1 MKTRKFRKSMLST
14 VVILMAAILSLT
26 GATYAW
32 FTSGESATVQ
42 SITAGVE
49 SGSGLLVSSDGATWM
64 DNISINIAEEG
75 FEYKALSS
83 AGIVTN
89 GVMGI
94 FSASLDT
101 SVTPNKITGIAA
113 ADQTETA
120 DGEASRNGGFVMF
133 DIYFNNAN
141 GPAKSININNS
152 VISTG
157 GNTRA
162 FRIAFINQGSL
173 NVTQSGTD
181 YPTTLR
187 ALMNGNASV
196 IYEPE
201 ATNHITSGIRDY
213 QTNYNPG
220 AISTDK
226 FDYFGIKSA
235 PTSAES
241 IDRYVGKYVPN
252 ETDGGYTFQEG
263 TSDNLAKVTTI
274 TDKAASFIELGE
286 NTYTKVTVVIWLE
299 GQDADCL
306 NEISGGEFTVQLGF
320 NVIDPSTQG

>member
-1 MKTRKFRKSMLST
+1 MKTRKFRKSMLSA
-14 VVILMAAILSLT
+14 VVVLMAAIISLT

-32 FTSGESATVQ
+32 FTAGESATVNN
-42 SITAGVE
+42 ITAGVE

-64 DNISINIAEEG
+64 DNISINIAAEG

-94 FSASLDT
+94 FGAKLDT
-101 SVTPNKITGIAA
+101 SVTPNKLTGIAA
-113 ADQTETA
+113 ADQTATA
-120 DGEASRNGGFVMF
+120 DGEASREGGFVMF

-141 GPAKSININNS
+141 GPEKSININNS

-162 FRIAFINQGSL
+162 FRIAFINQGSIK
-173 NVTQSGTD
+173 VSTAGTD
-181 YPTTLR
+181 YPTTLK
-187 ALMNGNASV
+187 ALMNGNSAN
-196 IYEPE
+196 IFEPD
-201 ATNHITSGIRDY
+201 ATSHITSGIRDY

-220 AISTDK
+220 ANANDK
-226 FDYFGIKSA
+226 FDYFGIKGA
-235 PTSAES
+235 PTTSDS

-252 ETDGGYTFQEG
+252 EEGDGYTFQEG

-274 TDKAASFIELGE
+274 TDKATSFIELGAD
-286 NTYTKVTVVIWLE
+286 TYTKVTVVIWLE

-306 NEISGGEFTVQLGF
+306 NEISGGEFSVQLGF
-320 NVIDPSTQG
+320 NVIGAATQG